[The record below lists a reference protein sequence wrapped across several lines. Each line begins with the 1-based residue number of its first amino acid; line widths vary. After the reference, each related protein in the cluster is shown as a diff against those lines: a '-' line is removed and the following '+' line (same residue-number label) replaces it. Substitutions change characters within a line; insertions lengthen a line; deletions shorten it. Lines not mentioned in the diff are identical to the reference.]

1 MTTPSRENHPPP
13 KLDAIEWEKFYRE
26 HHQKVLS
33 LLIGVLKDHSLA
45 QEASQVAFIKAF
57 EKIHEVKTSARKAWL
72 YRVAINEA
80 WLIRRRQQ
88 TEQKH
93 LERVAETNPSETGF
107 DSTTDLSEQERIY
120 ELKQAIEQ
128 LPPDQKRVVL
138 LRMRDDKTF
147 ADIASDLNVPLGTVL
162 TRMRLAI
169 DKLRKLLQAEV
180 K

>member
-1 MTTPSRENHPPP
+1 MTTPSRENHPPS
-13 KLDAIEWEKFYRE
+13 KLDAIEWDRFYRE
-26 HHQKVLS
+26 HRQKVLN
-33 LLIGVLKDHSLA
+33 LLIGVLRDHSLA
-45 QEASQVAFIKAF
+45 QEASQIAFIKAF
-57 EKIHEVKTSARKAWL
+57 EMIHEVESSARKAWL

-80 WLIRRRQQ
+80 WLIRRKQQ

-93 LERVAETNPSETGF
+93 LQRVAETSPSEAGF

-120 ELKQAIEQ
+120 QLKQAIEQ
-128 LPPDQKRVVL
+128 LPADQKRVVL

-147 ADIASDLNVPLGTVL
+147 AGIASDLNVPLGTVL

-169 DKLRKLLQAEV
+169 DKLRKLLQAEE